1 MTPEDHGPATMAC
14 ECGHPIAEHAWSGW
28 GENTVCVEQLPTFP
42 EGGWY
47 GVCPCVRH
55 GDDEAGKQ

>member
-47 GVCPCVRH
+47 GVCP
-55 GDDEAGKQ
+55 